1 MVFPAVEIQIF
12 IECGIHV
19 DFDLIMYIIISRST
33 YHRLFLC
40 VVSSLLELLSCA
52 ALESAASQA
61 VLETLVLMLS
71 SGQVTHGHDPAE
83 SASASSPLRTRPP
96 LAHDATCAGDSSG
109 EASGCGSLGLP
120 YVPYVPL
127 VAEHTR
133 TRRAA
138 GFVLLSLELKFLHL
152 CASVPCAPVIQSVQ
166 TCNVDWS

>member
-1 MVFPAVEIQIF
+1 MNGFSCGRNTDTVF

-19 DFDLIMYIIISRST
+19 DFNLIMYLYISRST
-33 YHRLFLC
+33 YHRLFLR

-52 ALESAASQA
+52 ALESAASHA

-96 LAHDATCAGDSSG
+96 LAHDDSG

-120 YVPYVPL
+120 YVPL
-127 VAEHTR
+127 VAEHTC

-152 CASVPCAPVIQSVQ
+152 CASVPCAPVILS
-166 TCNVDWS
+166 